1 VGRTARAE
9 LTGEAFTLAAPDEA
23 DELRAIERA
32 IGKPLLRVTLP
43 DFDYAAKASQQLEV
57 PRGERIAQIRAR
69 KAEERARAKAKAERA
84 AAPPPPAPSP
94 RRSRRR
100 RRPR

>member
-1 VGRTARAE
+1 
-9 LTGEAFTLAAPDEA
+9 
-23 DELRAIERA
+23 LRSIERA

-43 DFDYAAKASQQLEV
+43 DFDYDAKPTAKLEV
-57 PRGERIAQIRAR
+57 PLGERIAEIRAR
-69 KAEERARAKAKAERA
+69 RNAERARAKAKAERPV
-84 AAPPPPAPSP
+84 AAPAAGAP